1 MNLEERALSANPLR
15 DTRAESMAAGNNWHN
30 AAYARSDKV
39 IRRDVGGETVLVPVA
54 ASGAADLEYLYRM
67 NAVGAAIWDLLDG
80 RRTITEISAQIYAS
94 FDMSRQDPGQIRAAF
109 DTSDIMQTGGLR
121 LETGGT
127 ETEESTTYSQQPP
140 SRQDPRQIRA
150 AFDSSDTSRQGSAED
165 PADKVEED
173 VRAFLADLEEA
184 KLVSRRR

>member
-1 MNLEERALSANPLR
+1 MNLEECMVLTNSLR
-15 DTRAESMAAGNNWHN
+15 DTRAEHMAAGNNCQN
-30 AAYARSDKV
+30 AIYARSEKV

-67 NAVGAAIWDLLDG
+67 NAVGAAVWDLLNG
-80 RRTITEISAQIYAS
+80 RRTITEVAAQIRAA
-94 FDMSRQDPGQIRAAF
+94 FDMSRQDPAQICAAL
-109 DTSDIMQTGGLR
+109 DTSDTMQAGGWR

-127 ETEESTTYSQQPP
+127 ETEEPASDSPQP
-140 SRQDPRQIRA
+140 A
-150 AFDSSDTSRQGSAED
+150 SRQGSAED

-184 KLVSRRR
+184 KLVSRYP

>member
-1 MNLEERALSANPLR
+1 
-15 DTRAESMAAGNNWHN
+15 MAAGNSWHN
-30 AAYARSDKV
+30 AAYACSDKV

-67 NAVGAAIWDLLDG
+67 NAVGAAVWDLLDG
-80 RRTITEISAQIYAS
+80 RRTISEIAGQIRAA

-109 DTSDIMQTGGLR
+109 DTSDV
-121 LETGGT
+121 
-127 ETEESTTYSQQPP
+127 SP
-140 SRQDPRQIRA
+140 
-150 AFDSSDTSRQGSAED
+150 QGSGQN